1 MPTKLPHGHRPK
13 VQQKPHNS
21 GKHGAPTLS
30 DPFDLKQRITHEAE
44 QLGFS
49 GVRIGPARIP
59 EAMQHRLDDW
69 LRDGCHGTMEYMARH
84 AELRKHPEQLVPG
97 ALSVISVRLPYWPTN
112 AKPAKA
118 QLADH
123 DAAYVSRYAL
133 GRDYH
138 KVIRNRLQTL
148 AERLTKVAGPF
159 IYRAFSDSAPVKE
172 VALATQS
179 GLGWEGKHTLSL
191 DRQGSWHFLGE
202 IICNL
207 PLSPDDP
214 VDPHCGDCTRCLDH
228 CPTGAITA
236 PYRVDARRCIS
247 YLTIEHHG
255 SIPLEYRKAM
265 GNRIYG
271 CDDCQLVC
279 PWNRFTE
286 PGEPEFAPR
295 HQLDA
300 ATLLE
305 LFSWSEDEFLSRFEG
320 SPIRRIGFER
330 WQRNIAVALGNA
342 TPTAEHIAALNNKK
356 AQSSPLV
363 QEHIDWALEQLT
375 VSN

>member
-1 MPTKLPHGHRPK
+1 MP
-13 VQQKPHNS
+13 Q
-21 GKHGAPTLS
+21 
-30 DPFDLKQRITHEAE
+30 
-44 QLGFS
+44 
-49 GVRIGPARIP
+49 
-59 EAMQHRLDDW
+59 AMQQRLDEW
-69 LRDGCHGTMEYMARH
+69 LRDGCHGTMDYMARH

-97 ALSVISVRLPYWPTN
+97 ARTVISVRLPYWP
-112 AKPAKA
+112 AKA
-118 QLADH
+118 KSAEAQLSDR

-148 AERLTKVAGPF
+148 ADHLTGTVGPF
-159 IYRAFSDSAPVKE
+159 TYRAFTDSAPVKE

-191 DRQGSWHFLGE
+191 DRQGSWYFLGE
-202 IICNL
+202 ILCDL
-207 PLSPDDP
+207 PITYDP
-214 VDPHCGDCTRCLDH
+214 PIASHCGDCTQCIDH

-255 SIPLEYRKAM
+255 SIPVEFRKPM

-279 PWNRFTE
+279 PWNRFTTAGD
-286 PGEPEFAPR
+286 PAFLPR

-300 ATLLE
+300 TTLLD
-305 LFSWSEDEFLSRFEG
+305 LFAWDEATFLNRFEG
-320 SPIRRIGFER
+320 SPIRRIGYER

-342 TPTAEHIAALNNKK
+342 TPSTAHIEALKNKK
-356 AQSSPLV
+356 AQPSPLV
-363 QEHIDWALEQLT
+363 QEHIDWALAQLT
-375 VSN
+375 TSS

>member
-1 MPTKLPHGHRPK
+1 MKSLRGLRLK
-13 VQQKPHNS
+13 ARRKRRNS
-21 GKHGAPTLS
+21 GRHGAPVLTELT
-30 DPFDLKQRITHEAE
+30 DLKTRIIREAE

-49 GVRIGPARIP
+49 DVRIGPARVP
-59 EAMQHRLDDW
+59 QAVQQRLDEW
-69 LRDGCHGTMEYMARH
+69 LRDGCHGTMDYMARH
-84 AELRKHPEQLVPG
+84 AKLRKHPGQLVPG
-97 ALSVISVRLPYWPTN
+97 AHTVISVRLPYWPAG
-112 AKPAKA
+112 AKPAAA
-118 QLADH
+118 QLADR

-148 AERLTKVAGPF
+148 AEHLCATVGPF
-159 IYRAFSDSAPVKE
+159 TYRAFTDSAPVQE

-191 DRQGSWHFLGE
+191 DRQGSWFFLGE
-202 IICNL
+202 ILCDL
-207 PLSPDDP
+207 PLTHDKAIA
-214 VDPHCGDCTRCLDH
+214 PHCGDCTQCIDH

-247 YLTIEHHG
+247 YLTIEHQG
-255 SIPLEYRKAM
+255 SIPIEFRKAM

-279 PWNRFTE
+279 PWNRFT
-286 PGEPEFAPR
+286 PKGDADFAPR

-305 LFSWSEDEFLSRFEG
+305 LFAWDEATFMSRFEG
-320 SPIRRIGFER
+320 SPIRRIGYER

-342 TPTAEHIAALNNKK
+342 APTATHIAALKNRK
-356 AQSSPLV
+356 AQSSLLV

-375 VSN
+375 ASN

>member
-1 MPTKLPHGHRPK
+1 M
-13 VQQKPHNS
+13 
-21 GKHGAPTLS
+21 S

-49 GVRIGPARIP
+49 DVRIGPARIP

-69 LRDGCHGTMEYMARH
+69 LRDGCHGTMDYMARH

-112 AKPAKA
+112 AKPAEA
-118 QLADH
+118 QLADR

-159 IYRAFSDSAPVKE
+159 TYRAFSDSAPVKE
-172 VALATQS
+172 VTLATQS

-191 DRQGSWHFLGE
+191 DRQGSWYFLGE

-255 SIPLEYRKAM
+255 SIPVEFRKAM

-286 PGEPEFAPR
+286 PGDPEFAPR

-305 LFSWSEDEFLSRFEG
+305 LLGWSEDEFLSRFEG

-342 TPTAEHIAALNNKK
+342 TPTAEHVAALKNKK

-363 QEHIDWALEQLT
+363 QEHIDWALEQLAA
-375 VSN
+375 SI